1 MGREGRRVWRGQSV
15 LRKLL
20 FLADT
25 GLYLK

>member
-1 MGREGRRVWRGQSV
+1 MGWEGRRVWRGQSV